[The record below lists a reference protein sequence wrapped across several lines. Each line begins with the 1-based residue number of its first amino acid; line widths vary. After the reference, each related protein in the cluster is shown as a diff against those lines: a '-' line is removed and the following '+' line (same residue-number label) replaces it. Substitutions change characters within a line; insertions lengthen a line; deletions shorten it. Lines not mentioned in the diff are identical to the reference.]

1 MKTIKVKDLIIGQGT
16 PKIAVAITGDS
27 KTEIRKQIQDIDKE
41 KVDMIEWRVDFFDD
55 SLDRDKVMDILKI
68 LREKLENIP
77 IIFTFRTKKEGGQ
90 KEITLEDYIALNR
103 DIAKSKLVDLID
115 IQVFL
120 DEEKANELIEII
132 HKEGIFVI
140 GSNHDFSKT
149 PDEDEMI
156 NTLRK
161 IENTKADI
169 LKLAVMSK
177 TPEDVLSLLI
187 TTNDMRRYTD
197 TPIVTM
203 SMGEMGTISRI
214 SGEIFGSSITFGA
227 LEETSAPGQID
238 VDKLYEFL
246 NLKE

>member
-27 KTEIRKQIQDIDKE
+27 EKEITKQIEDIDKK
-41 KVDMIEWRVDFFDD
+41 KVDIIEWRVDFFDD
-55 SLDRDKVMDILKI
+55 SLNRDKVMSILKT
-68 LREKLENIP
+68 LRDKLKNIP
-77 IIFTFRTKKEGGQ
+77 IIFTFRTKNEGGQ
-90 KEITLEDYIALNR
+90 KEITLEDYISLNR
-103 DIAKSKLVDLID
+103 DVAKSKLVDLID
-115 IQVFL
+115 IQVFI
-120 DEEKANELIEII
+120 DEEKANELIKTI
-132 HKEGIFVI
+132 HDEGIFVI
-140 GSNHDFSKT
+140 GSNHNFTKT

-156 NTLRK
+156 NILRK

-177 TPEDVLSLLI
+177 SPEDVLSLLN